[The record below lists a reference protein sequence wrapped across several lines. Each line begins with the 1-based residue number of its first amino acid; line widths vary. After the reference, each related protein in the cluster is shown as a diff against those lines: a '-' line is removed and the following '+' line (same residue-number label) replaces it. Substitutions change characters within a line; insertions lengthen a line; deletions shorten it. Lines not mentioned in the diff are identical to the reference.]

1 MSAAAYAGGAF
12 IELHLEGADVVNR
25 ELEDIEKEL
34 RDFKKLAK
42 TIGDAFGVKIDV
54 KDLKKFTAEGKRAK
68 EAVDMLQKELAKT
81 GHSAKHIDK
90 IDNELGDVTREARRA
105 ARAVKKVGTEAKKA
119 GDSGAGGLAR
129 LGKNLSRVHYAIRV
143 FRNGL
148 WAVQFFAGWT
158 FRSAVAADKLKKAA
172 GGLGVAFKNMQVLSF
187 AAEQSGATQEDMI
200 RTMQHMQ
207 RNLSLATLKGGEY
220 AEALSWIKMEAKDFA
235 GLAPE
240 RKFEIIADAV
250 ANTADKGEALA
261 LAERLMGE
269 GARQMMPLLMQ
280 GADGLRAYG
289 QQAKSLGIILTDE
302 AGANIEKFM
311 DSLNMLKRFFQGLFQ
326 QIAAKIAPVLQDA
339 ITWFIAF
346 THTLFGGSDGFS
358 DFGETAAAV
367 TSGVVE
373 ALKFLLRTAQRVF
386 SGLMML
392 WHGARAGVALAAGM
406 IARVTEGLA
415 SALENFFSWTGQT
428 KKAAWA
434 EQLGDSAK
442 AIREDMQKEFNEQMD
457 LSHSFGGDAFG
468 TAFGDRLNDKLDE
481 IREFMNFDF
490 SKDGEMILKPSQDM
504 KKVASQMDFKAM
516 EFGVEALGMA
526 QKIQVDKQIELL
538 GSIDK
543 KLDNPIIMGAF

>member
-54 KDLKKFTAEGKRAK
+54 KDLKTFTAEGKRAK
-68 EAVDMLQKELAKT
+68 DAVDMLQKELAKT
-81 GHSAKHIDK
+81 GHSAQHIDK
-90 IDNELGDVTREARRA
+90 IDDELGDVTREAKKA
-105 ARAVKKVGTEAKKA
+105 SRAVKKLGTDAKKA
-119 GDSGAGGLAR
+119 GDGGVGGLAK
-129 LGKNLSRVHYAIRV
+129 LGKGLSKLHFAIRV
-143 FRNGL
+143 LRNAL
-148 WAVQFFAGWT
+148 WAINAFAGGMY
-158 FRSAVAADKLKKAA
+158 RAAQAADQLKKASA
-172 GGLGVAFKNMQVLSF
+172 GLGVSFKNMQVLSL

-200 RTMQHMQ
+200 RTLQHMQ

-220 AEALSWIKMEAKDFA
+220 AEALSWIGMEAKDFA
-235 GLAPE
+235 GLSPE

-289 QQAKSLGIILTDE
+289 QQAKALGIVLSDE
-302 AGANIEKFM
+302 AGSKIEKFM
-311 DSLNMLKRFFQGLFQ
+311 DSLNLLKRFFQGLFQ
-326 QIAAKIAPVLQDA
+326 QIAAKVAPVLQDA

-346 THTLFGGSDGFS
+346 THTLFGGEEGFS
-358 DFGETAAAV
+358 SFGETVAAV
-367 TSGVVE
+367 TQGVV
-373 ALKFLLRTAQRVF
+373 AVLQFFLRAAQRVF
-386 SGLMML
+386 SGLMSL
-392 WHGARAGVALAAGM
+392 WHGAKAGVALFFGMYSRIMEGVMSTQEQFWSSIGFKKWAENAGQAKE
-406 IARVTEGLA
+406 IARAV
-415 SALENFFSWTGQT
+415 
-428 KKAAWA
+428 
-434 EQLGDSAK
+434 
-442 AIREDMQKEFNEQMD
+442 REDMQKEFNEQMD
-457 LSHSFGGDAFG
+457 LSHSFGADAVG
-468 TAFGDRLNDKLDE
+468 TAFGDRLNTKLDE

-490 SKDGEMILKPSQDM
+490 SRDGEMVLKPSQDM